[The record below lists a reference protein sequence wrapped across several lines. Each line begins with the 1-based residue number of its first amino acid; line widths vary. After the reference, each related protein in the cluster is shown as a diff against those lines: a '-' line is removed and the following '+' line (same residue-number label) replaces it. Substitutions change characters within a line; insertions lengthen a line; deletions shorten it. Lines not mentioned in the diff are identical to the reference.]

1 MKETREG
8 NVGRKGGGRGAGK
21 QAVKET
27 REGKVEREC
36 GKKGGKRSRKGSW
49 EDKM

>member
-1 MKETREG
+1 MWEG
-8 NVGRKGGGRGAGK
+8 KGGRGAGK